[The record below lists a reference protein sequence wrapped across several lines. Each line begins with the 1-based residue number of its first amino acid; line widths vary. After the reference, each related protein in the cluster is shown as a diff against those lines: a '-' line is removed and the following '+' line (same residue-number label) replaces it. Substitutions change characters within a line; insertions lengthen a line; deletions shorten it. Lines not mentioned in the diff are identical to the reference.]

1 MHAAMAVSG
10 VWGGWV
16 VSLAKGGVTLLGKGR
31 VGRVHFLFD
40 DWAGLALLCHLFPWV
55 FRVVSDKEAS
65 VSVIARGLMSSLGC
79 CLSGEVCV
87 SLRSSSMPSCQMSFA
102 NIFICSNEEDV
113 RIWKPSPFE
122 IFSVKRFC
130 AAVEG
135 FTHSAAA
142 FAIAWM
148 GLAPP

>member
-1 MHAAMAVSG
+1 MHAATAVLG
-10 VWGGWV
+10 AWGGWV

-31 VGRVHFLFD
+31 VRRVHFLFD

-55 FRVVSDKEAS
+55 FRVAFDKEAS
-65 VSVIARGLMSSLGC
+65 VSVSLGC
-79 CLSGEVCV
+79 CLSEEVCV
-87 SLRSSSMPSCQMSFA
+87 SLRSSTMPSCQMSFA
-102 NIFICSNEEDV
+102 NIFICSDEEDV

-148 GLAPP
+148 GLAPS